1 MIQNFKKMPQYFSHL
16 TLESHL
22 KIIQAWLFAV
32 EQTLD
37 GRGKMGSL
45 VGASDEFKNGGGENA
60 ILEYCQWTMVFINH
74 LCSCSDNINQRML
87 LRTKLENCGILRIM
101 NKIKLLDYDKV
112 IDQIELYDNNKL
124 DDFNVKLEAN
134 NKAFN
139 VDLHDP
145 LSLLK
150 KPLGYM

>member
-60 ILEYCQWTMVFINH
+60 ILEYCQWTMVLSITCV
-74 LCSCSDNINQRML
+74 LVLIML
-87 LRTKLENCGILRIM
+87 SKNAFE
-101 NKIKLLDYDKV
+101 
-112 IDQIELYDNNKL
+112 
-124 DDFNVKLEAN
+124 
-134 NKAFN
+134 NKARKLWYSTN
-139 VDLHDP
+139 HE
-145 LSLLK
+145 
-150 KPLGYM
+150 